1 MYRST
6 PRCLGRPGLA
16 TLIAIAIAAI
26 AAIAMTAAAAAPQVV
41 IYRCTDAS
49 GALTVQN
56 DEPCP
61 AGSRQERTVVEPP
74 PPMPVYV
81 PLPQPPA
88 AADPTPA
95 AAAEPVPAA
104 ERPDASPPARIAE
117 ADRLPPP
124 PIFRCHTPGND
135 RYVSESS
142 EPQPRCVALQT
153 VGINGDPGLAAG
165 AACEWQYDRCE
176 RIPDGEA
183 CDGWRQ
189 RGREIESGWRY
200 ARGDAKAPLQE
211 EFARVATIL
220 GDTTCGLPATR

>member
-1 MYRST
+1 MPRST
-6 PRCLGRPGLA
+6 RRRPGFLA
-16 TLIAIAIAAI
+16 VLALLASALPAHSAT
-26 AAIAMTAAAAAPQVV
+26 PVV

-81 PLPQPPA
+81 PQTAAPA
-88 AADPTPA
+88 PTPA
-95 AAAEPVPAA
+95 AANEAAPEPQAA
-104 ERPDASPPARIAE
+104 APERPHAPAPARIADG
-117 ADRLPPP
+117 DRLPPP

-135 RYVSESS
+135 RYVSEDA
-142 EPQPRCVALQT
+142 EPKPRCVPLQT
-153 VGINGDPGLAAG
+153 VGINGDPNLGAG

-189 RGREIESGWRY
+189 RGREIESTWRY
-200 ARGDAKAPLQE
+200 ARGDARAPLQE
-211 EFARVATIL
+211 AFARVSTIL
-220 GDTTCGLPATR
+220 SDTTCGVAPR

>member
-1 MYRST
+1 MLPTT
-6 PRCLGRPGLA
+6 PCRLGLA
-16 TLIAIAIAAI
+16 ALL
-26 AAIAMTAAAAAPQVV
+26 AAAATMAPAVADTPQVV

-61 AGSRQERTVVEPP
+61 AGSRQERSVIEPP

-81 PLPQPPA
+81 PRTPLPTLTSQPSARDLPA
-88 AADPTPA
+88 QDAP
-95 AAAEPVPAA
+95 
-104 ERPDASPPARIAE
+104 ERPETPPPARIAD

-124 PIFRCHTPGND
+124 PIYRCHTPGND
-135 RYVSESS
+135 RYIHERP
-142 EPQPRCVALQT
+142 EPQPRCVPMQT
-153 VGINGDPGLAAG
+153 VGINGDPGLGAG

-189 RGREIESGWRY
+189 RGREIESTWRY
-200 ARGDAKAPLQE
+200 ARGDARQPLQD
-211 EFARVATIL
+211 EFARVSKIL
-220 GDTTCGLPATR
+220 SDTSCGI

>member
-1 MYRST
+1 MPPSL
-6 PRCLGRPGLA
+6 PRRLLLA
-16 TLIAIAIAAI
+16 ALLAASGAP
-26 AAIAMTAAAAAPQVV
+26 AARATDAVV

-61 AGSRQERTVVEPP
+61 PGTRQERTVVEPP
-74 PPMPVYV
+74 PPLPTYV
-81 PLPQPPA
+81 PRTPDPEPAPA
-88 AADPTPA
+88 AATAPPPAPA
-95 AAAEPVPAA
+95 AP
-104 ERPDASPPARIAE
+104 ERPQAPPPARIAP

-135 RYVSESS
+135 RYVTESS
-142 EPQPRCVALQT
+142 DPQPRCVPLRT
-153 VGINGDPGLAAG
+153 VGINGDPALGAG
-165 AACEWQYDRCE
+165 AACEWQHDRCE

-189 RGREIESGWRY
+189 RGREIESSWRF

-211 EFARVATIL
+211 EFARVSRIL
-220 GDTTCGLPATR
+220 SDSTCGL

>member
-1 MYRST
+1 MPRST
-6 PRCLGRPGLA
+6 RRRRSL
-16 TLIAIAIAAI
+16 AIALALLACATPTAI
-26 AAIAMTAAAAAPQVV
+26 AQQVV

-61 AGSRQERTVVEPP
+61 AGSREERAIIEPP

-81 PLPQPPA
+81 PQTPAPAPVATGTAQADATATPAPAPA
-88 AADPTPA
+88 AP
-95 AAAEPVPAA
+95 
-104 ERPDASPPARIAE
+104 ERPDAPAPARIAD

-135 RYVSESS
+135 RYISEDA
-142 EPQPRCVALQT
+142 EPKPRCVPLQT
-153 VGINGDPGLAAG
+153 VGINGDPDLAAG

-189 RGREIESGWRY
+189 RGREIESTWRY
-200 ARGDAKAPLQE
+200 ARGDARAPLQE
-211 EFARVATIL
+211 AFARVSTIL
-220 GDTTCGLPATR
+220 SDTTCGLPPG

>member
-1 MYRST
+1 MPRST
-6 PRCLGRPGLA
+6 RRRRSL
-16 TLIAIAIAAI
+16 AIALALLACATPTAI
-26 AAIAMTAAAAAPQVV
+26 AQQVV

-61 AGSRQERTVVEPP
+61 AGSREERAIIEPP

-81 PLPQPPA
+81 PQ
-88 AADPTPA
+88 TPA
-95 AAAEPVPAA
+95 PAPVASSTAQVDATATPVAP
-104 ERPDASPPARIAE
+104 ERPDAPAPARIAD

-135 RYVSESS
+135 RYVSEDA
-142 EPQPRCVALQT
+142 EPKPRCVPLQT

-189 RGREIESGWRY
+189 RGREIESTWRY
-200 ARGDAKAPLQE
+200 ARGDARAPLQE
-211 EFARVATIL
+211 AFARVSTIL
-220 GDTTCGLPATR
+220 SDTTCGLPPG

>member
-1 MYRST
+1 MPPT
-6 PRCLGRPGLA
+6 PSRRRAATPAAALA
-16 TLIAIAIAAI
+16 ALLAL
-26 AAIAMTAAAAAPQVV
+26 AAAPALADPVV

-61 AGSRQERTVVEPP
+61 AGSRQERSVIEPP

-81 PLPQPPA
+81 PQPPA
-88 AADPTPA
+88 PTPA
-95 AAAEPVPAA
+95 PAPAHESRAPAA
-104 ERPDASPPARIAE
+104 PARPDAPAPARIAD

-135 RYVSESS
+135 RYITESS
-142 EPQPRCVALQT
+142 EPQSRCVPLQT
-153 VGINGDPGLAAG
+153 VGINGDPSLGAG

-176 RIPDGEA
+176 RIPEGEA

-200 ARGDAKAPLQE
+200 ARGAAKAPLQE

-220 GDTTCGLPATR
+220 SDTTCGLPGRR

>member
-1 MYRST
+1 MPRST
-6 PRCLGRPGLA
+6 RRRRSL
-16 TLIAIAIAAI
+16 AIALALLACATPAAI
-26 AAIAMTAAAAAPQVV
+26 AQQVV

-61 AGSRQERTVVEPP
+61 AGSREERAIIEPP

-81 PLPQPPA
+81 PQTPAPAPA
-88 AADPTPA
+88 ATSSAQADATATPA
-95 AAAEPVPAA
+95 PAA
-104 ERPDASPPARIAE
+104 PERPDAPAPARIAD

-135 RYVSESS
+135 RYVSEDA
-142 EPQPRCVALQT
+142 EPKPRCMPLQT
-153 VGINGDPGLAAG
+153 VGINGDPDLAAG

-189 RGREIESGWRY
+189 RGREIESTWRY
-200 ARGDAKAPLQE
+200 ARGDARAPLQE
-211 EFARVATIL
+211 AFARVSTIL
-220 GDTTCGLPATR
+220 SDTTCGLPPG

>member
-1 MYRST
+1 MSPT
-6 PRCLGRPGLA
+6 PCRPRHGAAPAAVLA
-16 TLIAIAIAAI
+16 ALLVS
-26 AAIAMTAAAAAPQVV
+26 AAAAVAADQVV

-61 AGSRQERTVVEPP
+61 AGSRQERSVVEPP
-74 PPMPVYV
+74 PPLPVYV
-81 PLPQPPA
+81 PQTPPPA
-88 AADPTPA
+88 PVRAA
-95 AAAEPVPAA
+95 VPAPEPPA
-104 ERPDASPPARIAE
+104 PDAPARPDAPAPARIAD

-135 RYVSESS
+135 RYITESTD
-142 EPQPRCVALQT
+142 PQSRCVPLQT

-189 RGREIESGWRY
+189 RGREIESSWRF
-200 ARGDAKAPLQE
+200 ARGEAKGPLQA
-211 EFARVATIL
+211 EFARVAAIL
-220 GDTTCGLPATR
+220 SDTTCGL

>member
-1 MYRST
+1 MLRST
-6 PRCLGRPGLA
+6 RGRPVP
-16 TLIAIAIAAI
+16 AALS
-26 AAIAMTAAAAAPQVV
+26 AACVAVALVFAPAARAADPAQVV

-61 AGSRQERTVVEPP
+61 AGSRQERSVIDPP
-74 PPMPVYV
+74 PPLPTYV
-81 PLPQPPA
+81 PRTPPPEPASPATPGTDPAPA
-88 AADPTPA
+88 AP
-95 AAAEPVPAA
+95 
-104 ERPDASPPARIAE
+104 ERPHAPPPARIAD

-124 PIFRCHTPGND
+124 PIYRCHTPAND
-135 RYVSESS
+135 RYIHESD
-142 EPQPRCVALQT
+142 EPQPRCVPLQT
-153 VGINGDPGLAAG
+153 VGINGDPSLGAG

-189 RGREIESGWRY
+189 RGREIESSWRY

-220 GDTTCGLPATR
+220 SDTTCGLPAGR

>member
-1 MYRST
+1 MPRST
-6 PRCLGRPGLA
+6 RRRRGP
-16 TLIAIAIAAI
+16 
-26 AAIAMTAAAAAPQVV
+26 AAALALLALLAGTVPAGATPQVV

-61 AGSRQERTVVEPP
+61 AGSRQERSVIDPP
-74 PPMPVYV
+74 PSMPVYV
-81 PLPQPPA
+81 PQSPVPAPAAPPPA
-88 AADPTPA
+88 AA
-95 AAAEPVPAA
+95 PAA
-104 ERPDASPPARIAE
+104 ETAGPAGAGAPERPDTPQPARIAD

-135 RYVSESS
+135 RYVSEDA
-142 EPQPRCVALQT
+142 EPKPRCVPLQT
-153 VGINGDPGLAAG
+153 VGINGDPNLGAG

-189 RGREIESGWRY
+189 RGREIESSWRY
-200 ARGDAKAPLQE
+200 ARGDARPPLQE
-211 EFARVATIL
+211 AFARVSTIL
-220 GDTTCGLPATR
+220 SDTTCGLPQ

>member
-1 MYRST
+1 MPRST
-6 PRCLGRPGLA
+6 RRRPSL
-16 TLIAIAIAAI
+16 AIALALLSCATPAAI
-26 AAIAMTAAAAAPQVV
+26 AQQVV

-61 AGSRQERTVVEPP
+61 AGSREERAIIEPP

-81 PLPQPPA
+81 PQTPAPAPVASSTAQADATATPAPA
-88 AADPTPA
+88 AP
-95 AAAEPVPAA
+95 
-104 ERPDASPPARIAE
+104 ERPDAPAPARIAD

-135 RYVSESS
+135 RYVSEDA
-142 EPQPRCVALQT
+142 EPKPRCVPLQT

-189 RGREIESGWRY
+189 RGREIESTWRY
-200 ARGDAKAPLQE
+200 ARGDARAPLQE
-211 EFARVATIL
+211 AFARVSTIL
-220 GDTTCGLPATR
+220 SDTTCGLPPG

>member
-1 MYRST
+1 MLRST
-6 PRCLGRPGLA
+6 RCRLGLA
-16 TLIAIAIAAI
+16 ALLAA
-26 AAIAMTAAAAAPQVV
+26 AACATPTAAAPQVV

-61 AGSRQERTVVEPP
+61 AGSRQERSVVEPP

-81 PLPQPPA
+81 PQTPPA
-88 AADPTPA
+88 MAPAPVPEAKATPA
-95 AAAEPVPAA
+95 VPAA
-104 ERPDASPPARIAE
+104 PDRPHAPQPARIADAE
-117 ADRLPPP
+117 RLPPP

-135 RYVSESS
+135 RYISEDL
-142 EPQPRCVALQT
+142 EPKPRCVAMQT
-153 VGINGDPGLAAG
+153 VGINGDPALAAG

-183 CDGWRQ
+183 CEGWRQ
-189 RGREIESGWRY
+189 RSREIESSWRY
-200 ARGDAKAPLQE
+200 ARGDGKAPLQE

-220 GDTTCGLPATR
+220 SDTRCGIPGQR

>member
-1 MYRST
+1 MLPTT
-6 PRCLGRPGLA
+6 PCRLGLA
-16 TLIAIAIAAI
+16 ALL
-26 AAIAMTAAAAAPQVV
+26 AAAATMAPAVADTPQVV

-61 AGSRQERTVVEPP
+61 AGSRQERSVIEPP

-81 PLPQPPA
+81 PRTPLPTLTPQPS
-88 AADPTPA
+88 TPDT
-95 AAAEPVPAA
+95 PVQSVP
-104 ERPDASPPARIAE
+104 ERPEAPLPARIAD

-124 PIFRCHTPGND
+124 PIYRCHTPGND
-135 RYVSESS
+135 RYIHEDP
-142 EPQPRCVALQT
+142 EPQPRCVPMQT
-153 VGINGDPGLAAG
+153 VGINGDPGLGAG

-189 RGREIESGWRY
+189 RGREIESTWRY
-200 ARGDAKAPLQE
+200 ARGDARQPLQD
-211 EFARVATIL
+211 EFARVSKIL
-220 GDTTCGLPATR
+220 SDTSCGI

>member
-1 MYRST
+1 MPRST
-6 PRCLGRPGLA
+6 RRRRSL
-16 TLIAIAIAAI
+16 AIALALLACATPAAI
-26 AAIAMTAAAAAPQVV
+26 AQQVV

-61 AGSRQERTVVEPP
+61 AGSREERAIIEPP

-81 PLPQPPA
+81 PQ
-88 AADPTPA
+88 TPA
-95 AAAEPVPAA
+95 PAPVASSTAQADATATPVAP
-104 ERPDASPPARIAE
+104 ERPDAPAPARIAD

-135 RYVSESS
+135 RYVSEDA
-142 EPQPRCVALQT
+142 EPKPRCVPLQT

-189 RGREIESGWRY
+189 RGREIESTWRY
-200 ARGDAKAPLQE
+200 ARGDARAPLQE
-211 EFARVATIL
+211 AFARVSTIL
-220 GDTTCGLPATR
+220 SDTTCGLPPG

>member
-1 MYRST
+1 MPRST
-6 PRCLGRPGLA
+6 RRWPGHLA
-16 TLIAIAIAAI
+16 VPALLASAF
-26 AAIAMTAAAAAPQVV
+26 TAYSAPPVV

-74 PPMPVYV
+74 PPLPVYV
-81 PLPQPPA
+81 QQIPEPVATPATAATSAPQAQVPERPA
-88 AADPTPA
+88 APA
-95 AAAEPVPAA
+95 
-104 ERPDASPPARIAE
+104 PARIAD

-135 RYVSESS
+135 RYVSEDA
-142 EPQPRCVALQT
+142 EPKPRCVPLQT
-153 VGINGDPGLAAG
+153 VGINGDPNLGAG

-189 RGREIESGWRY
+189 RGREIESTWRY
-200 ARGDAKAPLQE
+200 ARGEARAPLQQ
-211 EFARVATIL
+211 EFARVSTIL
-220 GDTTCGLPATR
+220 SDTTCGMAPPR

>member
-1 MYRST
+1 M
-6 PRCLGRPGLA
+6 PRPTRRRPGLA
-16 TLIAIAIAAI
+16 AVLALLASSLPAH
-26 AAIAMTAAAAAPQVV
+26 AAAPVV

-61 AGSRQERTVVEPP
+61 AGSRQERTVVEPA

-81 PLPQPPA
+81 PQTPA
-88 AADPTPA
+88 PAPEPGPPA
-95 AAAEPVPAA
+95 AAAETREAPP
-104 ERPDASPPARIAE
+104 ERPHAPAPARIAD

-124 PIFRCHTPGND
+124 PIYRCHTPGND
-135 RYVSESS
+135 RYVSEDA
-142 EPQPRCVALQT
+142 EPKPRCVPLQT
-153 VGINGDPGLAAG
+153 VGINGDPALGAG

-189 RGREIESGWRY
+189 RGREIESTWRY
-200 ARGDAKAPLQE
+200 ARGDARAPLQE
-211 EFARVATIL
+211 AFARVSTIL
-220 GDTTCGLPATR
+220 SDTTCGLPGR

>member
-1 MYRST
+1 MLRST
-6 PRCLGRPGLA
+6 RRRLGLLA
-16 TLIAIAIAAI
+16 ALAAL
-26 AAIAMTAAAAAPQVV
+26 AGACPAAAAQQVV
-41 IYRCTDAS
+41 IYRCTDAA

-56 DEPCP
+56 DEACP
-61 AGSRQERTVVEPP
+61 AGTRQERTVIEPP

-81 PLPQPPA
+81 PQ
-88 AADPTPA
+88 TPA
-95 AAAEPVPAA
+95 PAPREAQGAAQAPATTA
-104 ERPDASPPARIAE
+104 AKAAPERPDAPAPARIAD

-135 RYVSESS
+135 RYVSEDV
-142 EPQPRCVALQT
+142 EPKPRCVPLQT

-189 RGREIESGWRY
+189 RGREIESTWRY
-200 ARGDAKAPLQE
+200 ARGEARGPLQDA
-211 EFARVATIL
+211 FARVSTIL
-220 GDTTCGLPATR
+220 SDTTCGLPEG

>member
-1 MYRST
+1 MPRST
-6 PRCLGRPGLA
+6 PRCLGRLGLA
-16 TLIAIAIAAI
+16 ALFAIAAI
-26 AAIAMTAAAAAPQVV
+26 AIPAASAAPQVV

-61 AGSRQERTVVEPP
+61 AGSQQQRTVVDPP
-74 PPMPVYV
+74 PPMPAYV
-81 PLPQPPA
+81 PQTPPPA
-88 AADPTPA
+88 APA
-95 AAAEPVPAA
+95 PAPAAEPATTAAPAA
-104 ERPDASPPARIAE
+104 PDRPDAPPPARIAD

-135 RYVSESS
+135 RYISESS

-153 VGINGDPGLAAG
+153 VGINGDPSLAAG

-176 RIPDGEA
+176 RVPDGEA

-220 GDTTCGLPATR
+220 GDTTCGLPGSP

>member
-1 MYRST
+1 MPRST
-6 PRCLGRPGLA
+6 RRRPGLA
-16 TLIAIAIAAI
+16 AAL
-26 AAIAMTAAAAAPQVV
+26 ALLAAAAPAATAQQVV

-61 AGSRQERTVVEPP
+61 AGSREERAIIEPP

-81 PLPQPPA
+81 PQAPA
-88 AADPTPA
+88 PAPVTSSTTQAAP
-95 AAAEPVPAA
+95 
-104 ERPDASPPARIAE
+104 ERPDAPAPARIAD

-135 RYVSESS
+135 RYISEDA
-142 EPQPRCVALQT
+142 EPKPRCVPLQT
-153 VGINGDPGLAAG
+153 VGINGDPSLGAG

-189 RGREIESGWRY
+189 RGREIESTWRY
-200 ARGDAKAPLQE
+200 ARGDARAPLQDA
-211 EFARVATIL
+211 FARVSTIL
-220 GDTTCGLPATR
+220 SDTTCGLPPG